1 MRMLRSLLYLLPACV
16 LSSCGG
22 SEKVSSAIGVEGNA
36 APRSGALNVPSACG
50 DDCVGVMSAGVQWL
64 VEKQFAPAS
73 TIVLDTA
80 KSGVR
85 FSGAGP
91 GVRQIPTSVLSRL
104 VRENGIDQG
113 AANELAQCSR
123 EQSGKRTCTLRRG
136 SILATMQPPEF
147 STDGSSV
154 SSLLI
159 YYDGNQMVGSVKE
172 LRWVHRT
179 YKLML
184 NKTPAGWRVFDAR
197 LVETS

>member
-1 MRMLRSLLYLLPACV
+1 MRMLRSLLSLLVACV
-16 LSSCGG
+16 ISSCAA
-22 SEKVSSAIGVEGNA
+22 SEKVSRAIGVEGNA
-36 APRSGALNVPSACG
+36 ARSGALKGCG
-50 DDCVGVMSAGVQWL
+50 DDCVGVMSAGVQWV

-73 TIVLDTA
+73 TIILDTA

-91 GVRQIPTSVLSRL
+91 GVRQVPTSVLSRL

-123 EQSGKRTCTLRRG
+123 EPSGRRTCALGRG
-136 SILATMQPPEF
+136 SILLTIQTPEF

-159 YYDGNQMVGSVKE
+159 YYDGNEMIGSVKE

-184 NKTPAGWRVFDAR
+184 NKTPTGWRVFDAR